1 MAVGQKME
9 LKKLLKRSSR
19 FIFIVLASLWIMF
32 EEWVWDSI
40 MAGMETIGR
49 LKTVHRMEIF
59 LRRQNPY
66 LLLSLFLFPF
76 LIMIPAKIYG
86 IYLIAEGKT
95 LRGILIFVLAKGFI
109 TAFVTRLFFV
119 SKDKLMQIKNFAA
132 SYYWVTEKKDWL
144 YAELDKL
151 PAWQTAKKSIAA
163 MKKRI
168 KDKVRALKQGGW
180 VLAKLNKA
188 KLKMKK
194 RDTPDRNKA

>member
-1 MAVGQKME
+1 
-9 LKKLLKRSSR
+9 
-19 FIFIVLASLWIMF
+19 MF

-151 PAWQTAKKSIAA
+151 PAWQAAKKSIAA

>member
-1 MAVGQKME
+1 VAVGQKME

>member
-9 LKKLLKRSSR
+9 LKKLLKRSCR

-194 RDTPDRNKA
+194 RNTPDRNKA

>member
-1 MAVGQKME
+1 ME

-59 LRRQNPY
+59 LTRQNPY

-151 PAWQTAKKSIAA
+151 PAWQAAKKSIAA